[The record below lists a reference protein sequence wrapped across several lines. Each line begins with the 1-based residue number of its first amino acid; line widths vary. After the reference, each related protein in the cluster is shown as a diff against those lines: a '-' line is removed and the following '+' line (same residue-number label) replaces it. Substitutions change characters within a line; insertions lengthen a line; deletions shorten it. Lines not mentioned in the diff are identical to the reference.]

1 MEKILVL
8 HYSQS
13 GQLTEIL
20 ENFTRSFPSNTI
32 DFVTINPAK
41 AYTFPWTSA
50 SFYKEMPASVL
61 ELETPLESIQ
71 FKHDSYD
78 LIILG
83 YQPWFLSPSVPTT
96 SLLKND
102 MVQKLIKNTPVVTVI
117 GARNMW
123 LNAQESVKKRI
134 EDAGGMLVGN
144 VPLIDKNP
152 NLISAITIL
161 HWMSTGKKSKKW
173 GIFPLPGISDE
184 DIKNCTVFGDLLFN
198 HFQNDYLSTY
208 QDQII
213 AQKGIEISDSILFI
227 EERAKKIFKIWAKV
241 IASKSNK
248 KNWLVAFRFY
258 LLVALFGV
266 APILLI
272 INTLLLAPLTRNQIK
287 RKKSYFY
294 HTELK
299 KS

>member
-32 DFVTINPAK
+32 DFVTIKPVK

-198 HFQNDYLSTY
+198 HFQNDHLSTY

-299 KS
+299 KT

>member
-32 DFVTINPAK
+32 DFVTIKPVK

-198 HFQNDYLSTY
+198 HFQNDHLSTY

>member
-198 HFQNDYLSTY
+198 HFQNDHLSTY